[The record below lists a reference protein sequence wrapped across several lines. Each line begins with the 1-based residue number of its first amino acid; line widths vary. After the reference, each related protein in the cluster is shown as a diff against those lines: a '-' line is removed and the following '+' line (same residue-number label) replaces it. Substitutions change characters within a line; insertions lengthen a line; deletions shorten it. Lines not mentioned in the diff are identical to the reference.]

1 MKILNPI
8 YNTVFKYLM
17 EDIEIA
23 KGLISSI
30 IEQEV
35 EELIPA
41 PQEQTA
47 VLLDARYISIAIQR
61 LDYVA
66 IIKSYDSNGNE
77 LFEKVMIEVQKSPF
91 VPEIGRFRNY
101 LAEKYKNKSSIPTE
115 NGVEEKHL
123 PIKTIY
129 LIEDVFNDKLP
140 AILKRGAC
148 YYDVI
153 NQTEYNGAKDSFVE
167 LLTHE
172 SWFIQVRKLPKDI
185 QNSLLNLLSI
195 FAPWYRSKN
204 QRYLDYPISESD
216 LEKIKSRVLRRV
228 LRRLLSAVDN
238 DKIKTQMEIEIEYE
252 DYIERMMAQN
262 EQMKMDIEQAEKE
275 REQAEKKRE
284 QAEKEAQQTKINLLN
299 SAKAMKSAGLSIEVI
314 QQATGLTTTEIENL
328 NT

>member
-1 MKILNPI
+1 M
-8 YNTVFKYLM
+8 
-17 EDIEIA
+17 
-23 KGLISSI
+23 
-30 IEQEV
+30 
-35 EELIPA
+35 
-41 PQEQTA
+41 
-47 VLLDARYISIAIQR
+47 
-61 LDYVA
+61 
-66 IIKSYDSNGNE
+66 
-77 LFEKVMIEVQKSPF
+77 
-91 VPEIGRFRNY
+91 
-101 LAEKYKNKSSIPTE
+101 
-115 NGVEEKHL
+115 
-123 PIKTIY
+123 
-129 LIEDVFNDKLP
+129 
-140 AILKRGAC
+140 
-148 YYDVI
+148 
-153 NQTEYNGAKDSFVE
+153 
-167 LLTHE
+167 THE

-262 EQMKMDIEQAEKE
+262 EQMKMDIEQAEK
-275 REQAEKKRE
+275 KRE